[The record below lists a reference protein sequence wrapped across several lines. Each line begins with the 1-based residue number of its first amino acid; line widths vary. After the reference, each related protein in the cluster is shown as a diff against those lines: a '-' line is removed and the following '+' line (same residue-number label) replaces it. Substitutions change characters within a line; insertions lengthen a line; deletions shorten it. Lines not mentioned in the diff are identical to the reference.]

1 MSKSPEQRREKFGA
15 EKNTSHVLSTT
26 HASEEFDS
34 DGGIVHLNQFTVL
47 STLGSGSFAT
57 VKLAR
62 KDSSNKTS
70 YEGEPEGSNPDGLYA
85 VKILN
90 KSVLK
95 RMRTMTREG
104 RKMTVHTAYEK
115 VDEEI
120 SVMKRLNHPNLVML
134 HEVIDDDNDDK
145 LFMVL
150 EYVIKGEIMSF
161 DESTLSYTRND
172 GLAQISGHF
181 DEDHAS
187 HFFVDLMHGLAYL
200 HMHHICHRDLKP
212 ENILLHSDGHIKIT
226 DFGVSHFFSDERLV
240 PLDER
245 HSGGANGHD
254 SIDKHLQ
261 SMDAQGKLTKTE
273 GTWCFW
279 SPEMCKSEPF
289 SGYSADIWAAGI
301 CLYVFV
307 TGKLPFYSESPTD
320 LFDLIE
326 KANITYP
333 KDMSEDLADI
343 LKNVLNVD
351 PSQRS
356 SIGDL
361 LNHSYCDEAKSN
373 RASGQH
379 GENLKNSARRRVS
392 IDDLDSVEIKKAITM
407 KSRPLGKMLSNL
419 GRQISMGRKSVEHS
433 LGLDVQK
440 LEDEEIDLK
449 KDGKRKIT
457 FCACS

>member
-1 MSKSPEQRREKFGA
+1 MH
-15 EKNTSHVLSTT
+15 SHVLSTT
-26 HASEEFDS
+26 HASEEFDD
-34 DGGIVHLNQFTVL
+34 DGGIVHVNDFTVL
-47 STLGSGSFAT
+47 QTLGSGSFAT

-62 KDSSNKTS
+62 KDNKKAEP
-70 YEGEPEGSNPDGLYA
+70 YEGEEKGQNKEKLYA

-90 KSVLK
+90 KSILK

-120 SVMKRLNHPNLVML
+120 CVMKQLRHPNLVML
-134 HEVIDDDNDDK
+134 YEVIDDDSDDK

-150 EYVIKGEIMSF
+150 EYVKKGEIMSF
-161 DESTLSYTRND
+161 DESLIQYTRND
-172 GLAQISGHF
+172 GLAQVSGHF
-181 DEDHAS
+181 DEEHAS
-187 HFFVDLMHGLAYL
+187 HFFVDLLHGLAYL

-212 ENILLHSDGHIKIT
+212 ENILLHNDGHVKIS

-289 SGYSADIWAAGI
+289 SGYSADIWAAGV

-307 TGKLPFYSESPTD
+307 TGKLPFYDENPTD
-320 LFDLIE
+320 LFDKIE
-326 KANITYP
+326 TAVIDYP
-333 KDMSEDLADI
+333 TTLSDDLKDI
-343 LKNVLNVD
+343 LQNLLNPE
-351 PSQRS
+351 PSKRS

-361 LNHSYCDEAKSN
+361 LNHPYCDEAKSN

-392 IDDLDSVEIKKAITM
+392 IDDIEKGDIEKAITM
-407 KSRPLGKMLSNL
+407 KSKPLGKMLSTI
-419 GRQISMGRKSVEHS
+419 GRTISMARQSVEGS
-433 LGLDVQK
+433 LGIDQTVKK
-440 LEDEEIDLK
+440 LEDDDEIDLNNN
-449 KDGKRKIT
+449 KRKVT